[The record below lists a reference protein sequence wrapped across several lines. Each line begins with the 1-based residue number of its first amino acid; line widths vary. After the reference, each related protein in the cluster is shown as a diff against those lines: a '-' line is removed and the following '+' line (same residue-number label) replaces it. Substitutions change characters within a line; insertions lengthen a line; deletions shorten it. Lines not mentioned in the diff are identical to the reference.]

1 MARNK
6 QRRNRSNDGV
16 FESQE
21 DREMIS
27 FLPPESIAGKKVP
40 LVPYIHST
48 AFDKNEVVING
59 STLKTTA
66 CSSNKW
72 KAPTS

>member
-6 QRRNRSNDGV
+6 QRKNRSNDGV
-16 FESQE
+16 FERQE

-27 FLPPESIAGKKVP
+27 FLSPDTIAGKKVSF
-40 LVPYIHST
+40 VPYIHST
-48 AFDKNEVVING
+48 AFDKDEVVING
-59 STLKTTA
+59 STLKMTA